1 MDEFPVAW
9 HPGRKNTNKSKQDPL
24 LKNAFIR
31 PRFDPIVYHSEQDF
45 MADWTQFLCSVI
57 IGIVA
62 GKQAFLRKIRKLD
75 DKEMKSRERVMRS
88 LDHQEPD
95 RVPIDLGGTI
105 VTSIV
110 KKTYI
115 ELKQYLGMPVEQ
127 IKMLDYVQQLPYVD
141 DGFMERF
148 GVDFRMVQL
157 PAATTLGVD
166 IFEEG
171 GYYAFIDR
179 WGAKLHMPKKDGLY
193 FDWVDFPIKAATM
206 SALDN
211 YRWPR
216 PDPAEVN
223 AQLGLKAK
231 ALYETTDYALTGSA
245 VIGGGIFEQPAR
257 VMGLQNFLM
266 ALITEP
272 AFADRLMDTITDI
285 YIESCNQYLEQ
296 VGPYIQVFT
305 FWDDLAGQ
313 NGWIISPELYRK
325 RIKPKQKRLV
335 EAIKKKTDARL
346 FYHSCGATRGL
357 IPDLI
362 EIGFDILNPVQVSAK
377 GMNTKELKAEFG
389 RDIVFWGGGVDTQH
403 VLPFGKRQEVV
414 DEVKHRIDDL
424 APGGGFVFAAVHNI
438 QAFVPPENIIAAFD
452 TALQYGKS
460 HPSSA

>member
-1 MDEFPVAW
+1 MF
-9 HPGRKNTNKSKQDPL
+9 
-24 LKNAFIR
+24 
-31 PRFDPIVYHSEQDF
+31 
-45 MADWTQFLCSVI
+45 
-57 IGIVA
+57 
-62 GKQAFLRKIRKLD
+62 
-75 DKEMKSRERVMRS
+75 
-88 LDHQEPD
+88 
-95 RVPIDLGGTI
+95 
-105 VTSIV
+105 
-110 KKTYI
+110 
-115 ELKQYLGMPVEQ
+115 
-127 IKMLDYVQQLPYVD
+127 DYVQQLPYVD
-141 DGFMERF
+141 DALMERF

-166 IFEEG
+166 IFEEAD
-171 GYYAFIDR
+171 YYAFIDR
-179 WGAKLHMPKKDGLY
+179 WGSKLHMPKKGGLY
-193 FDWVDFPIKAATM
+193 FDWVDFPIKEASMA
-206 SALDN
+206 ALDT
-211 YRWPR
+211 YHWPR

-223 AQLGLKAK
+223 AQLGLQAK
-231 ALYETTDYALTGSA
+231 ALYERTDYALVGSA

-272 AFADRLMDTITDI
+272 AFADRLMETITDI

-313 NGWIISPELYRK
+313 NGWLINPGIYRK
-325 RIKPKQKRLV
+325 LIKPKQKRLV
-335 EAIKKKTDARL
+335 EAIKKKTNAKL

-377 GMNTKELKAEFG
+377 GMNTKELKSEFG

-403 VLPFGKRQEVV
+403 VLPFGKPQEVI
-414 DEVKHRIDDL
+414 DEVKRRIDDL

-452 TALQYGKS
+452 TAMEYGKR
-460 HPSSA
+460 